1 MVQTV
6 KSVRIHPDGRMIL
19 LEKPRV
25 LRRIFYSIKVLT
37 DLTMGHRSHIS
48 FDDPAFRSYY
58 VFDGQVQQLEAK
70 GEGICQEDIWAQNVS
85 SEDLV
90 FVMTEVLV

>member
-6 KSVRIHPDGRMIL
+6 QSTRVYPGQSVIL

-25 LRRIFYSIKVLT
+25 LRRILYSIRALT
-37 DLTMGHRSHIS
+37 DLTMGHKSHIS
-48 FDDPAFRSYY
+48 FDDPSFLTYY
-58 VFDGQVQQLEAK
+58 ILDGPVQQLEAK
-70 GEGICQEDIWAQNVS
+70 GEGICQGDIWVRNVS
-85 SEDLV
+85 SEEIV

>member
-6 KSVRIHPDGRMIL
+6 KSVRIHPDGHMIL

-25 LRRIFYSIKVLT
+25 LRRFFYSIKVPT
-37 DLTMGHRSHIS
+37 DLSMGYRSHIS

>member
-6 KSVRIHPDGRMIL
+6 KSVRIHPDGHMIL

-25 LRRIFYSIKVLT
+25 LRRIFYSIKVPT

>member
-6 KSVRIHPDGRMIL
+6 KSVRIHPDGHMIL

-25 LRRIFYSIKVLT
+25 LRRIFYSIKVPT

-48 FDDPAFRSYY
+48 FDDPAFCSYY
-58 VFDGQVQQLEAK
+58 TLDGPVQLLEAK
-70 GEGICQEDIWAQNVS
+70 GEGIFQGDIWVENTS
-85 SEDLV
+85 PSDLI
-90 FVMTEVLV
+90 FVTMETLI

>member
-1 MVQTV
+1 MVQIV
-6 KSVRIHPDGRMIL
+6 KSARIHPDGHMIL
-19 LEKPRV
+19 LEKPQV
-25 LRRIFYSIKVLT
+25 LRRIFYSIKVPT

-70 GEGICQEDIWAQNVS
+70 GEGICQGDIWAQNVS
-85 SEDLV
+85 SDDLV

>member
-1 MVQTV
+1 
-6 KSVRIHPDGRMIL
+6 MIL
-19 LEKPRV
+19 LEKPIA
-25 LRRIFYSIKVLT
+25 LRRILFSIKALT
-37 DLTMGHRSHIS
+37 NSTIGLRSHIS

>member
-6 KSVRIHPDGRMIL
+6 KSIRLYPGEHTIL

-25 LRRIFYSIKVLT
+25 LRRIFFSIKVPT
-37 DLTMGHRSHIS
+37 DLTLGNKSRIS
-48 FDDPAFRSYY
+48 FDDPAFHSYY
-58 VFDGQVQQLEAK
+58 VFDGQVQQLKAK
-70 GEGICQEDIWAQNVS
+70 GEGIYQGAIWAQNVS
-85 SEDLV
+85 SVDLV